1 MLNVMTIGNI
11 HHCAHMQ
18 TRYCITTTLGIDVVV
33 GATLIMTDDDDSC
46 NIKMQCG
53 IEIRKWFIHDKWI

>member
-18 TRYCITTTLGIDVVV
+18 TRYYIMTTLSIDLVV
-33 GATLIMTDDDDSC
+33 GATLTMTEDDDSC
-46 NIKMQCG
+46 NIKMQSG
-53 IEIRKWFIHDKWI
+53 IEMRKWLIHGKWI